1 MKNEE
6 EMWLGGFESP
16 QYIPSIREEVE
27 SPSYKVNESEL
38 KIVNICLSL
47 CSLKVENYKKKNS
60 RATIGEVNFK
70 EEEAEFNKLTGWSLN
85 EPSQITPY
93 AIISRKSR

>member
-6 EMWLGGFESP
+6 EMWMGGFESP

-27 SPSYKVNESEL
+27 SPSYKINESEL

-47 CSLKVENYKKKNS
+47 CSLKVEN
-60 RATIGEVNFK
+60 
-70 EEEAEFNKLTGWSLN
+70 
-85 EPSQITPY
+85 
-93 AIISRKSR
+93 

>member
-38 KIVNICLSL
+38 KIEKYC
-47 CSLKVENYKKKNS
+47 
-60 RATIGEVNFK
+60 
-70 EEEAEFNKLTGWSLN
+70 
-85 EPSQITPY
+85 
-93 AIISRKSR
+93 